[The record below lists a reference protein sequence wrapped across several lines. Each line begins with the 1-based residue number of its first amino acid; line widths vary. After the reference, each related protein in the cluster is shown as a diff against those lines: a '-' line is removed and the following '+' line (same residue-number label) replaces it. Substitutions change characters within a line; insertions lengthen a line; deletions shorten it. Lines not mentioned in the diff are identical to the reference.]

1 MSAFVQNVAIDC
13 ADPYQLAQFWSQ
25 VVDRPVSDED
35 QPGDPEA
42 LISLGNGV
50 DLVFLQV
57 PEAKAG
63 KNRLHVCLRPQDRT
77 REDEVRRLLELG
89 ATMVADHR
97 KPGAVCLGW
106 AVLADPEGNEFCVLC
121 SPAERGAG

>member
-1 MSAFVQNVAIDC
+1 MSAFVQNIAIDC

-25 VVDRPVSDED
+25 VVDRPISDED
-35 QPGDPEA
+35 SPGDPEA
-42 LISLGNGV
+42 SISLGNGV

-57 PEAKAG
+57 PEAKAV

-77 REDEVRRLLELG
+77 REEEVRRLLDLG

-97 KPGAVCLGW
+97 EPGATCMGW
-106 AVLADPEGNEFCVLC
+106 AVLADPAGNEFCVLC
-121 SPAERGAG
+121 SPAERAAG